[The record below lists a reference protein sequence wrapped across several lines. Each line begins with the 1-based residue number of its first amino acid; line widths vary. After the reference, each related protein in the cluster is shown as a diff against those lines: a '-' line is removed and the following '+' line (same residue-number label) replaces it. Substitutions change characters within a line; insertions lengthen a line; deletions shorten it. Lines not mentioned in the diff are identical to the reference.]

1 MDEEWCPPSIQAYT
15 GPWTVDPWLSNRY
28 RRCSLHS
35 SVVMRAAALGLLYKH
50 FRPFGDEAERS
61 AYYKVAKKPDTNV
74 RVLVF
79 RTASILPLA
88 FRRRLRREIVSEVRR
103 LLAWLDRIENGSK
116 LYAIEMEAFLEAR
129 YILDMA
135 TLPLQV
141 DGSYA
146 RICGAFSV
154 IDAEI
159 KRRTAYAG

>member
-1 MDEEWCPPSIQAYT
+1 
-15 GPWTVDPWLSNRY
+15 
-28 RRCSLHS
+28 
-35 SVVMRAAALGLLYKH
+35 MRAAALGLLYKH

-79 RTASILPLA
+79 RTAAVLPLA

-103 LLAWLDRIENGSK
+103 LFAWLDRIESGRG
-116 LYAIEMEAFLEAR
+116 AEFEMGALLEAR

-135 TLPLQV
+135 ILPLQV
-141 DGSYA
+141 DGSYV
-146 RICGAFSV
+146 RVSGALGV

-159 KRRTAYAG
+159 KRRTAHAE